1 VTEVLVGL
9 IEGDSQSYLRE
20 DPDWEPTYGQAS
32 SFTTVDLLNAADVVT
47 TLP

>member
-9 IEGDSQSYLRE
+9 IEGDRQSYLRE
-20 DPDWEPTYGQAS
+20 DPDWEPTYGQGS